1 MDILH
6 DIEAR
11 MIGAGVD
18 GDTIRRILSEVRRD
32 WAGENTYIAR
42 HGEDPRVIISRRNL
56 ALLRDWQRGERVPYL
71 ARKYGISVKTVY
83 RIIRGHIVRR
93 EKNSHRF
100 LSDETPAVIKAHHD
114 HDPDV

>member
-32 WAGENTYIAR
+32 WAGENAYIAR

-71 ARKYGISVKTVY
+71 ARKYGISVHTVY
-83 RIIRGHIVRR
+83 RIIRTHVARR
-93 EKNSHRF
+93 GKNLHRS
-100 LSDETPAVIKAHHD
+100 LRDATDAVIQAHHD
-114 HDPDV
+114 HDSDI